1 MGLKAALSKPF
12 AAFIVKGVTRWK
24 KDAVA
29 AQKETFHQLIAAAK
43 DTAFGKDH
51 QFSSI
56 NNYEDFKKQVPVR
69 DYEELRPYI
78 DRVVAGEKDV
88 MWKGKPAYFA
98 KTSGT
103 TSGAKYIPISKE
115 SMPEHLKAAR
125 NALLTYIH
133 ETGNSDFVNGK
144 MIFLQGSPVMTEK
157 NSIKV
162 GRLSGIVANLVP
174 AYLQKNRLPSYQTNC
189 IEDWEDKVD
198 AIVKETYHQDMTL
211 ISGIPPWVQMYFDRL
226 IEKSGGKQ
234 IKDIF
239 KNFQLFVYGGVN
251 YEPYRSKIETS
262 IGRKIDSIETY
273 PASEGFIAYQDSQQD
288 KSLLLLAKAG
298 MFYEFIPADEY
309 YNDNPARL
317 SLEQV
322 ELDKNYALI
331 LNTNAGLWGYS
342 IGDTVKFVSKN
353 PYKILVTGRIKHFIS
368 AFGEHVIGEEVEQA
382 LLTVANEQGVGIT
395 EFTVAPQV
403 NPGAGELP
411 YHEWF
416 IEFSKAPE
424 DLTAFS
430 KKVDKALQEKN
441 IYYFDL
447 IEGKILQ
454 PLVIRT
460 LQKDAFV
467 TYMRSQGKL
476 GGQNKVPRLSNDRKI
491 ADSLINLINTI

>member
-12 AAFIVKGVTRWK
+12 AAFIVAGINKWK
-24 KDAVA
+24 RNAVK
-29 AQKETFHQLIAAAK
+29 AQQDTMLQLVDQAK
-43 DTAFGKDH
+43 HTSFGKDH

-56 NNYEDFKKQVPVR
+56 KTYEDFKKQVPVR
-69 DYEELRPYI
+69 DYEGLKTYI

-88 MWKGKPAYFA
+88 LWKGKPAYFA

-133 ETGNSDFVNGK
+133 ETGNADFVNGK
-144 MIFLQGSPVMTEK
+144 MIFLQGSPVMAEK
-157 NSIKV
+157 NGIKI

-174 AYLQKNRLPSYQTNC
+174 AYLQRNRLPSYVTNC
-189 IEDWEDKVD
+189 IEDWEEKVSH
-198 AIVKETYHQDMTL
+198 IVDETIQQNMTL
-211 ISGIPPWVQMYFDRL
+211 ISGIPPWVQMYFDKL
-226 IEKSGGKQ
+226 TEQSGGKQ

-239 KNFQLFVYGGVN
+239 PNFQLFVYGGVN
-251 YEPYRSKIETS
+251 YEPYRAKIEAS
-262 IGRKIDSIETY
+262 IGRRVDAIETY
-273 PASEGFIAYQDSQQD
+273 PASEGFIAYQDSQQE
-288 KSLLLLAKAG
+288 KGLLLLANAG

-309 YNDNPARL
+309 YNDNPTRL
-317 SLEQV
+317 SLAEV
-322 ELDKNYALI
+322 ELDTNYALI

-342 IGDTVKFVSKN
+342 IGDTVKFVSKD
-353 PYKILVTGRIKHFIS
+353 PYRIVVTGRIKHFIS
-368 AFGEHVIGEEVEQA
+368 AFGEHVIGEEVEHA
-382 LLTVANEQGVGIT
+382 LLSVANAEGVGIT

-403 NPGAGELP
+403 VDPAGGLP

-416 IEFSKAPE
+416 VEFSEAPK
-424 DLTAFS
+424 DMAAFS
-430 KKVDKALQEKN
+430 KKVDEALQKKN

-454 PLVIRT
+454 PLIIRS

-467 TYMRSQGKL
+467 NYMRAEGKL

-491 ADSLINLINTI
+491 ADRLNNYTIK